1 MAGTYNITI
10 EQGSTFNMPITLK
23 DSSGVPIDLTGWIP
37 RGQIRKRR
45 RSTTIVASFSFILT
59 DLLNGAMT
67 IIMSAATT
75 AGISAGETETDERS
89 KYVWD
94 FEIYRPIPGGEE
106 VKRILEGA
114 VHISPEVTR

>member
-1 MAGTYNITI
+1 
-10 EQGSTFNMPITLK
+10 MPITLK

-75 AGISAGETETDERS
+75 AVISAGETETDERS